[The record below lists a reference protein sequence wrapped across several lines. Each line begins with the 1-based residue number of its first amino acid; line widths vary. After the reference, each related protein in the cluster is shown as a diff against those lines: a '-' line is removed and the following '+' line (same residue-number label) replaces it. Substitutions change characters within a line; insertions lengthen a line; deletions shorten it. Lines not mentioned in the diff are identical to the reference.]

1 MLRRRLLACCLAPIV
16 VALCAGCLVQRQ
28 PALPAAETPAGA
40 FWSGRWHV
48 PGAGEGALA
57 VTAAAP
63 GTSWAE
69 KGREAAVL
77 SVWLDGQCLGDIV
90 LFMGA
95 QAHRYSFM
103 AGPLEPG
110 EHQVALMPAPGKGV
124 DAPVT
129 VTGVEF
135 SLYRPGDPLYA
146 AVRYSPLLY
155 GRPVMNRSDT
165 PLLAYHEKAE
175 ADGKTTISYT
185 VIFSNEDGG
194 TNPPGLMARWGRV
207 TDIEWVYSVT
217 LDGAGRRIAEE
228 IQAKDHKTVPFA
240 GQRRGEHPL
249 LRVSTDN
256 NMVSD
261 SGTSPLL
268 FAPVFA
274 EALPAASP
282 REAMMDLY
290 PWSYQVMGEE
300 RAREGMEAPGQPT
313 TSDVSDPRNY
323 LYVTYKARFEPAS
336 PGSQCGLQLAAS
348 AYDSASGAWYASDHG
363 RPDLRVSLDGWRRIA
378 IELPPG
384 TKPEQVT
391 QLQFRVYPTS
401 GKGTSPCREVLEAV
415 GPVFM
420 LDESYRPQKTLWSW
434 QGSVALDADEATRE
448 PAELTLGR

>member
-1 MLRRRLLACCLAPIV
+1 MLRLRV
-16 VALCAGCLVQRQ
+16 GVGCLVLAVLALSVGCLAEKQ
-28 PALPAAETPAGA
+28 PAMGGSDAPGA
-40 FWSGRWHV
+40 LWSGAWKAAS
-48 PGAGEGALA
+48 AGEGVVT

-63 GTSWAE
+63 GTCWAE

-77 SVWLDGQCLGDIV
+77 AVWLDGQYLGDIV

-95 QAHRYSFM
+95 QAHSYPFM
-103 AGPLEPG
+103 LGPVEAG
-110 EHQVALMPAPGKGV
+110 EHRVGLMPAPGKGA

-129 VTGVEF
+129 VTDVQF
-135 SLYRPGDPLYA
+135 TLYRAEDPLYTV
-146 AVRYSPLLY
+146 VRNSPLIY

-175 ADGKTTISYT
+175 ADGRTTISYT

-282 REAMMDLY
+282 REAMMDLH
-290 PWSYQVMGEE
+290 PWSYRVMGEE
-300 RAREGMEAPGQPT
+300 LAREGVEAPGQAATPE
-313 TSDVSDPRNY
+313 VSDPRNY
-323 LYVTYKARFEPAS
+323 LYVTYKARFDFPS
-336 PGSQCGLQLAAS
+336 GGSQCGLQLAAS
-348 AYDSASGAWYASDHG
+348 AYDGASSAWYASDHG

-391 QLQFRVYPTS
+391 QLQFRVYAT
-401 GKGTSPCREVLEAV
+401 GAKGASPCREVIEAV

-420 LDESYRPQKTLWSW
+420 LDESYRPQESLWSW
-434 QGSVALDADEATRE
+434 QGSVALDADEATPE
-448 PAELTLGR
+448 AAELTLGR